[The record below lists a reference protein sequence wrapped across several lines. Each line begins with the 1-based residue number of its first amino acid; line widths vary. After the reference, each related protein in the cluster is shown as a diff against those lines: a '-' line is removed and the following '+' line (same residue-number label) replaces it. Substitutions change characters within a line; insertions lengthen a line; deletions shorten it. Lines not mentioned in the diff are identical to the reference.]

1 MKRSNSRIL
10 MALTQKNDDDKM
22 IPTMIDESFTSTD
35 DHNTSRKGMT
45 KVSSRINLSQLAME
59 DSQMS
64 GLTRITQQES
74 NFKEKLDPSLGY
86 DLSQINS
93 HYQHRRLLRSS
104 KMVLR
109 YGEVF
114 YLSAR
119 ENENVWHEDVLA
131 FARYSHMETIMV
143 ATNLS
148 DKERTFYIDSSA
160 LMPTLRQA
168 YSNNAVVQVKDCIRE
183 IEEPKYYFLREF
195 LELRE
200 TKTLRPY
207 RSSIVSL

>member
-1 MKRSNSRIL
+1 

-22 IPTMIDESFTSTD
+22 IPTMIDESFTSND

-119 ENENVWHEDVLA
+119 ENENIWHEDVLA

-148 DKERTFYIDSSA
+148 DKERTFYIDASA

-168 YSNNAVVQVKDCIRE
+168 YSNNAVV
-183 IEEPKYYFLREF
+183 
-195 LELRE
+195 
-200 TKTLRPY
+200 
-207 RSSIVSL
+207 

>member
-1 MKRSNSRIL
+1 MYKKSASL
-10 MALTQKNDDDKM
+10 
-22 IPTMIDESFTSTD
+22 
-35 DHNTSRKGMT
+35 KGP
-45 KVSSRINLSQLAME
+45 
-59 DSQMS
+59 D
-64 GLTRITQQES
+64 
-74 NFKEKLDPSLGY
+74 
-86 DLSQINS
+86 
-93 HYQHRRLLRSS
+93 
-104 KMVLR
+104 
-109 YGEVF
+109 GEVF

>member
-1 MKRSNSRIL
+1 M
-10 MALTQKNDDDKM
+10 
-22 IPTMIDESFTSTD
+22 
-35 DHNTSRKGMT
+35 
-45 KVSSRINLSQLAME
+45 
-59 DSQMS
+59 
-64 GLTRITQQES
+64 
-74 NFKEKLDPSLGY
+74 
-86 DLSQINS
+86 
-93 HYQHRRLLRSS
+93 LRQS

-119 ENENVWHEDVLA
+119 ENENVWHEDILA
-131 FARYSHMETIMV
+131 FARYSHMETIIV

-148 DKERTFYIDSSA
+148 DKEKTFYIDASA

-168 YSNNAVVQVKDCIRE
+168 YSNNTVVMVKDCIRE
-183 IEEPKYYFLREF
+183 VEEPKYYFLREF

-200 TKTLRPY
+200 TQILRPY